1 MICNPIGDE
10 MIENNCDLYLSKT
23 SSDVL
28 LVIGND
34 LIPAH
39 KSVLTKTSDYFHA
52 MFSIQ
57 MLETRLD
64 RVVIEELM
72 SEPFLFVLRM
82 AYGFKLSPKEL
93 TVLSFNDI
101 FDAIIVA
108 NKYHF
113 KRIEHY
119 LTDLFFEKLNT
130 NFSADYL
137 CVNEHKSLGHLDKV
151 FTLNEVQEISKSYNL
166 EYFSDSCKS
175 YIEKKSHRGV
185 NAYKYCYNLW
195 C

>member
-1 MICNPIGDE
+1 MICNTNSEE
-10 MIENNCDLYLSKT
+10 MIESNCDLYLNES

-28 LVIGND
+28 LVIGKD

-39 KSVLTKTSDYFHA
+39 KSVLMKNSDYFNA

-57 MLETRLD
+57 MLENGLE
-64 RVVIEELM
+64 RVTIEEMM

-93 TVLSFNDI
+93 TVLSFNDM
-101 FDAIIVA
+101 FDAIIVG

-113 KRIEHY
+113 TNIEHI

-130 NFSADYL
+130 NFSPDYL
-137 CVNEHKSLGHLDKV
+137 CVNEKKSLGHLDKV

-185 NAYKYCYNLW
+185 NTYKYCYNLW